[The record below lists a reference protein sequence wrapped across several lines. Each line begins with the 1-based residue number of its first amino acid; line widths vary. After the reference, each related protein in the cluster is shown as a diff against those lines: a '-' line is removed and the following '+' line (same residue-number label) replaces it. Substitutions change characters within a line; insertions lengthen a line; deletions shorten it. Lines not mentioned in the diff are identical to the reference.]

1 MLGLALPKPPN
12 MPAYTPDQER
22 NRRELRRYAAE
33 RGAQTVPDMVY
44 KRALDDGLITYQDL
58 VEWGMSQERLAIVT
72 GTIQPSAEQLEIENQ
87 PRSEPINQDPLPVAE
102 EPEPE
107 PFPNITLQQL
117 FQQVQSGERTADQ
130 VIEQL
135 NITEADWKNI
145 SRQFNENPFPA
156 WKATP
161 VLSAKRTDLWVF
173 GIPGSGK
180 SVMLSAVLGRLA
192 ERDILLPPSFETI
205 NKDGYRYRNYLEGC
219 YKLNMFP
226 VPTQAI
232 GFNYIPLDLDYQGK
246 YRPANLIEMA
256 GEKVRQV
263 FDNKGGDTDEYDD
276 SLNAL
281 EWLKSPNRNV
291 ITLVLDITS
300 DDWRQNNELAIVVG
314 LLKKVKFLE
323 KTTKIILLATKVDTL
338 ASFAEEFTEELE
350 REIDKKIEEN
360 FSSLLKLIRKQTRK
374 TWFGRS
380 KIAAVMIPFSVGSDI
395 VKEKY
400 LKGSRYNNYIDL
412 YIDQLIESIDIRN
425 AP

>member
-1 MLGLALPKPPN
+1 MPN
-12 MPAYTPDQER
+12 M
-22 NRRELRRYAAE
+22 
-33 RGAQTVPDMVY
+33 VY
-44 KRALDDGLITYQDL
+44 ESAIEDGLITREDL
-58 VEWGMSQERLAIVT
+58 IEWEMPHERIALIMGTTLSTPEQEELDNK
-72 GTIQPSAEQLEIENQ
+72 PS
-87 PRSEPINQDPLPVAE
+87 SEPTAEDPSPIAE
-102 EPEPE
+102 EPKPE
-107 PFPNITLQQL
+107 PFPNETLQQL
-117 FQQVQSGERTADQ
+117 FQQVHNGKRKAEE
-130 VIEQL
+130 VIQEL
-135 NITEADWKNI
+135 NISTADWKNI

-156 WKATP
+156 WNATP

-192 ERDILLPPSFETI
+192 ERDILLPPSYDTI

-232 GFNYIPLDLDYQGK
+232 GFNYIPLDLDSDGD

-263 FDNKGGDTDEYDD
+263 FDNKDGNTDEYDD

-281 EWLKSPNRNV
+281 EWLKSSNRNV

-300 DDWRQNNELAIVVG
+300 DDWRQNNELAMVVG
-314 LLKKVKFLE
+314 LLKKEKFLE

-338 ASFAEEFTEELE
+338 ASFSEEFTEDLE

-374 TWFGRS
+374 NWFGRS
-380 KIAAVMIPFSVGSDI
+380 KIAAVMVPFSVGSDI

-400 LKGSRYNNYIDL
+400 LKGSRHTNYIDL
-412 YIDQLIESIDIRN
+412 YIDELIESIDIRN
-425 AP
+425 SP

>member
-1 MLGLALPKPPN
+1 MPN
-12 MPAYTPDQER
+12 M
-22 NRRELRRYAAE
+22 
-33 RGAQTVPDMVY
+33 VY
-44 KRALDDGLITYQDL
+44 ESAIEDGLITREDL
-58 VEWGMSQERLAIVT
+58 IEWEMPQERIALIM
-72 GTIQPSAEQLEIENQ
+72 GTTLSTPKQEELDNEPS
-87 PRSEPINQDPLPVAE
+87 SEPTAEDPSPIAE
-102 EPEPE
+102 EPKPE
-107 PFPNITLQQL
+107 PFPNETLQQL
-117 FQQVQSGERTADQ
+117 FQQVHNGKRKAEE
-130 VIEQL
+130 VIQEL
-135 NITEADWKNI
+135 NISTADWKNI

-192 ERDILLPPSFETI
+192 ERDILLPPSYDTI

-232 GFNYIPLDLDYQGK
+232 GFNYIPLELDSDGD

-263 FDNKGGDTDEYDD
+263 FDNKDGNTDEYDD

-281 EWLKSPNRNV
+281 EWLKSSNRNV

-300 DDWRQNNELAIVVG
+300 DDWRQNNELAMVVG
-314 LLKKVKFLE
+314 LLKKEKFLE

-338 ASFAEEFTEELE
+338 ASFSEEFTEDLE

-374 TWFGRS
+374 NWLGRS
-380 KIAAVMIPFSVGSDI
+380 KIAAVMVPFSVGSDI

-400 LKGSRYNNYIDL
+400 LRGSRYTNYIDL
-412 YIDQLIESIDIRN
+412 YIDELIESIDIRN
-425 AP
+425 FP

>member
-1 MLGLALPKPPN
+1 MPP
-12 MPAYTPDQER
+12 YTPEQER
-22 NRRELRRYAAE
+22 TRRELQRFARE
-33 RGAQTVPDMVY
+33 RGAQTVPDLVY
-44 KRALDDGLITYQDL
+44 KSALDDGLINYQDL
-58 VEWGMSQERLAIVT
+58 IKWQMPQERIAIIT
-72 GTIQPSAEQLEIENQ
+72 GTTQTASEHEELDDKPSSKPIDEDPPTIAAE
-87 PRSEPINQDPLPVAE
+87 PK
-102 EPEPE
+102 PE
-107 PFPNITLQQL
+107 PFPNETLEQL
-117 FQQVQSGERTADQ
+117 FQQVHNGKRKADE
-130 VIEQL
+130 VIQEL
-135 NITEADWKNI
+135 NISTADWKNI

-156 WKATP
+156 WKKTP

-192 ERDILLPPSFETI
+192 ERDILLPPSYDTI
-205 NKDGYRYRNYLEGC
+205 NKDGYRYRTYLEGC
-219 YKLNMFP
+219 YKFNMFP

-232 GFNYIPLDLDYQGK
+232 GFNYIPLDLDSDGD

-263 FDNKGGDTDEYDD
+263 FDNKDGKTDEYGD

-281 EWLKSPNRNV
+281 EWLKSSNRNV

-300 DDWRQNNELAIVVG
+300 DDWRQNNELAMVVG
-314 LLKKVKFLE
+314 LLKKEKFLE

-338 ASFAEEFTEELE
+338 ASFSEEFTEDLE

-374 TWFGRS
+374 NWFCRS
-380 KIAAVMIPFSVGSDI
+380 KIAAVMVPFSVGSDI

-400 LKGSRYNNYIDL
+400 LRGSRYTNYIDL
-412 YIDQLIESIDIRN
+412 YIDELIESIDIRN